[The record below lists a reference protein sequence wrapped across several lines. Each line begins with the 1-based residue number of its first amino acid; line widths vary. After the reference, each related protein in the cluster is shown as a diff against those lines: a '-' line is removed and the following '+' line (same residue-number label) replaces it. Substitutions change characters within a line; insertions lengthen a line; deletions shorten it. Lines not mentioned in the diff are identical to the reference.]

1 LSALFFFVSFD
12 LLFANNGIGRSK
24 QSNQRDYISAC
35 VVYMMMMVFFYI
47 IYESKLYAAPESPI
61 IEIKKKK
68 QGKNQ

>member
-1 LSALFFFVSFD
+1 
-12 LLFANNGIGRSK
+12 
-24 QSNQRDYISAC
+24 
-35 VVYMMMMVFFYI
+35 MMMMVFFYI